1 MDKSW
6 MDTKRG
12 SEKYFHGLDSFVE
25 FAARTTCQG
34 KISCPCRN
42 YRHRHM
48 LDVEVM
54 HHHLY
59 SFGMVKNYRTWV
71 FNGEFESTPT
81 TTEGGSSRVHESL
94 DQYGDFHGMLHDLHL
109 MHDMAL
115 ASMDEGPSVQQD
127 PDVPSVQQPVE
138 GPNDDEKKFYD

>member
-12 SEKYFHGLDSFVE
+12 SEEYVHGLDSFVE
-25 FAARTTCQG
+25 FATRTACQG

-48 LDVEVM
+48 LDVKDM
-54 HHHLY
+54 RHHLY

-81 TTEGGSSRVHESL
+81 TTEGGSSHVHEIL
-94 DQYGDFHGMLHDLHL
+94 DQYSDFHRILHDLHP
-109 MHDMAL
+109 MHDMAP
-115 ASMDEGPSVQQD
+115 ASMDEGSIVQQG
-127 PDVPSVQQPVE
+127 PDGPFVQQPIE
-138 GPNDDEKKFYD
+138 GPNDDAKKFYD

>member
-1 MDKSW
+1 MDA
-6 MDTKRG
+6 KRG
-12 SEKYFHGLDSFVE
+12 SEEYFHGLDSFVE
-25 FAARTTCQG
+25 LVAHTACQG

-42 YRHRHM
+42 CRHRHM
-48 LDVEVM
+48 LDVEVVR
-54 HHHLY
+54 HHLY

-81 TTEGGSSRVHESL
+81 TTKGGSSRVHESL

-115 ASMDEGPSVQQD
+115 ASMDEGPSVQQG
-127 PDVPSVQQPVE
+127 PDGPSV
-138 GPNDDEKKFYD
+138 